1 MFISLTIENVDRLPN
16 GGPLSYSSDGRGFA
30 IGRENRDW
38 NLPDPNLFISG
49 LHCEVRYDRGTFWL
63 YDVSRNGTFV
73 NGSDQRLSDPYPLSH
88 GDRIWIGRYIVAVSI
103 DEGGAHVAGNE
114 WGDWGAPPPQREA
127 PGHPAR
133 QPSHAADPFFADTA
147 NGQGAAG
154 IAVQPARQPRSQP
167 RAPAQQVAQPP
178 LHAPQLDANELLRL
192 IAAGAGVSPEVF
204 LQRDARD
211 VAAEVGAVLRAV
223 VDELALLL
231 KARAAAK
238 ALAKSS
244 QRTMIGGVDNNP
256 LKFIP
261 RSEEILE
268 IMFAQR
274 RSGYLDAKHSVD
286 EAFRDLKTHELA
298 TYAAMQAALA
308 RLLSELS
315 PDAIE
320 RKVPGSSFVSKK
332 SRAWDLFVAT
342 WEAREQAHENG
353 MLDVFLA
360 YFSEA
365 YAKSAGKK

>member
-16 GGPLSYSSDGRGFA
+16 GGPLSYSSDGRSFA

-73 NGSDQRLSDPYPLSH
+73 NGSDQRVTDPHPLNH
-88 GDRIWIGRYIVAVSI
+88 GDQLSIGRYIVSVSI
-103 DEGGAHVAGNE
+103 EADRDTGNDWGNPTPARHVADYTGHPQPQFADPYFGGASNGQSATGVA
-114 WGDWGAPPPQREA
+114 AQQPSQQRRASPPPV
-127 PGHPAR
+127 H
-133 QPSHAADPFFADTA
+133 
-147 NGQGAAG
+147 
-154 IAVQPARQPRSQP
+154 
-167 RAPAQQVAQPP
+167 APAAPLPSVAP
-178 LHAPQLDANELLRL
+178 APRLETTELLRL
-192 IAAGAGVSPEVF
+192 IAVGAGVSPDVF
-204 LQRDARD
+204 LQRDPHD
-211 VAAEVGAVLRAV
+211 VAAEIGAVLRSV

-274 RSGYLDAKHSVD
+274 RSGYLDARHSVE

-298 TYAAMQAALA
+298 TYAAMQAALS
-308 RLLSELS
+308 RLLTELS
-315 PDAIE
+315 PDTIE
-320 RKVPGSSFVSKK
+320 RKLPGSSFVSKK
-332 SRAWDLFVAT
+332 GRAWDMFVAT
-342 WEAREQAHENG
+342 WEAKEAAHENG

-365 YAKSAGKK
+365 YAKASKK

>member
-1 MFISLTIENVDRLPN
+1 MLISLTIENVDRLPN
-16 GGPLSYSSDGRGFA
+16 GGPLSYSSNGRSFA

-63 YDVSRNGTFV
+63 YDVSRNGTYV
-73 NGSDQRLSDPYPLSH
+73 NGSNQRITDPHPLNH
-88 GDRIWIGRYIVAVSI
+88 GDRLWIGRYIVAVSI
-103 DEGGAHVAGNE
+103 EDDRDAANQWGNPAPSRHAADQAGQR
-114 WGDWGAPPPQREA
+114 APQF
-127 PGHPAR
+127 
-133 QPSHAADPFFADTA
+133 ADPFFGGAS
-147 NGQGAAG
+147 NGQSATGVA
-154 IAVQPARQPRSQP
+154 
-167 RAPAQQVAQPP
+167 AQPP
-178 LHAPQLDANELLRL
+178 VPLPAAPSPPVAPGQRLEATELLRL
-192 IAAGAGVSPEVF
+192 IAAGAGVSPEIF
-204 LQRDARD
+204 LQRDPND

-244 QRTMIGGVDNNP
+244 HRTMISGVDNNP

-274 RSGYLDAKHSVD
+274 RSGYLDARHSVE

-298 TYAAMQAALA
+298 TYAAMQAALS

-315 PDAIE
+315 PEAIE
-320 RKVPGSSFVSKK
+320 RKLPGSSFVSKK
-332 SRAWDLFVAT
+332 SRAWDMFVAT
-342 WEAREQAHENG
+342 WEAKEAAHENG

-365 YAKSAGKK
+365 YAKSASKK

>member
-1 MFISLTIENVDRLPN
+1 MLITLTIENVDRLPN
-16 GGPLSYSSDGRGFA
+16 GGPLFYSSNGRSFA

-49 LHCEVRYDRGTFWL
+49 LHCEIRYDRGTFWL

-73 NGSDQRLSDPYPLSH
+73 NGSSQRATDPHPLANGDQLS
-88 GDRIWIGRYIVAVSI
+88 IGSYIVSVAVEDLDANS
-103 DEGGAHVAGNE
+103 DWGNPMPARHVAGV
-114 WGDWGAPPPQREA
+114 GQPPPQL
-127 PGHPAR
+127 
-133 QPSHAADPFFADTA
+133 ADPFFGGVN
-147 NGQGAAG
+147 NGQAAAG
-154 IAVQPARQPRSQP
+154 VASRQPVQQMRAPHPVPVQPVPVPQPQR
-167 RAPAQQVAQPP
+167 
-178 LHAPQLDANELLRL
+178 LDATELLRL
-192 IAAGAGVSPEVF
+192 IASGAGVSPDVF
-204 LQRDARD
+204 LQRDPHD

-274 RSGYLDAKHSVD
+274 RSGYLDARHSVE

-298 TYAAMQAALA
+298 TYAAMQAALS

-320 RKVPGSSFVSKK
+320 RKLPASAFVSRKG
-332 SRAWDLFVAT
+332 RAWDMFVAT
-342 WEAREQAHENG
+342 WEAKEAAHENG

-365 YAKSAGKK
+365 YAKSANKK

>member
-1 MFISLTIENVDRLPN
+1 MFISLTIENVDKLPN
-16 GGPLSYSSDGRGFA
+16 GGPLSYSSNARSFA

-63 YDVSRNGTFV
+63 HDVSRNGTFI
-73 NGSDQRLSDPYPLSH
+73 NGSSQRIAAPHPLAH
-88 GDRIWIGRYIVAVSI
+88 GDRLWIGRYIVSVSI
-103 DEGGAHVAGNE
+103 EKQAGVADS
-114 WGDWGAPPPQREA
+114 DWGEWPPHETDNPNPR
-127 PGHPAR
+127 
-133 QPSHAADPFFADTA
+133 PSPSADPFFSETA
-147 NGQGAAG
+147 NERAGGGAVRQNAP
-154 IAVQPARQPRSQP
+154 QARPQTHPP
-167 RAPAQQVAQPP
+167 VPP
-178 LHAPQLDANELLRL
+178 LAAAPSVPSHAPSGLEATELLRL
-192 IAAGAGVSPEVF
+192 VAAGAGVSPDVF
-204 LQRDARD
+204 LQRDPQD
-211 VAAEVGAVLRAV
+211 VAAEIGAVLRAM

-244 QRTMIGGVDNNP
+244 HRTMIGGVDNNP
-256 LKFIP
+256 LKFVP

-268 IMFAQR
+268 IMFAHR
-274 RSGYLDAKHSVD
+274 RAGYLDARRSIE

-298 TYAAMQAALA
+298 TYAAMQAALS

-320 RKVPGSSFVSKK
+320 RKLPGSSFVSKK
-332 SRAWDLFVAT
+332 GRAWDMFVAT
-342 WEAREQAHENG
+342 WEAREAAHENG

-365 YAKSAGKK
+365 YAKSASKK

>member
-1 MFISLTIENVDRLPN
+1 MLINLTIENVDRLPN
-16 GGPLSYSSDGRGFA
+16 GGPLSYSSNGRSFA

-49 LHCEVRYDRGTFWL
+49 LHCEVRYDGGTFWL
-63 YDVSRNGTFV
+63 YDVSRNGTYV
-73 NGSDQRLSDPYPLSH
+73 NGSNQRITDPHPLNH
-88 GDRIWIGRYIVAVSI
+88 GDRLWIGRYIVAVSI
-103 DEGGAHVAGNE
+103 ENDRDAASQRGNP
-114 WGDWGAPPPQREA
+114 APARYAVDQVGQRPPQF
-127 PGHPAR
+127 
-133 QPSHAADPFFADTA
+133 ADPFFGGTSNDQSAI
-147 NGQGAAG
+147 GVAA
-154 IAVQPARQPRSQP
+154 QPPVPLPAAPSP
-167 RAPAQQVAQPP
+167 LVAPAQRLEAT
-178 LHAPQLDANELLRL
+178 ELLRL
-192 IAAGAGVSPEVF
+192 IAAGAGVSPEIF
-204 LQRDARD
+204 LQRDPND

-244 QRTMIGGVDNNP
+244 HRTMISGVDNNP

-274 RSGYLDAKHSVD
+274 RSGYLDARHSIE
-286 EAFRDLKTHELA
+286 EAFHDLKTHELA
-298 TYAAMQAALA
+298 TYAAMQAALS

-315 PDAIE
+315 PDTIE
-320 RKVPGSSFVSKK
+320 SKLAGSSFVSKK
-332 SRAWDLFVAT
+332 GRAWDMFVAT
-342 WEAREQAHENG
+342 WEAKEAAHENG

-365 YAKSAGKK
+365 YAKSASKK

>member
-1 MFISLTIENVDRLPN
+1 MLITLTIENVDRLPT
-16 GGPLSYSSDGRGFA
+16 GGPLFYSSNGRSFA

-73 NGSDQRLSDPYPLSH
+73 NGSSQRVTDPHPLSH
-88 GDRIWIGRYIVAVSI
+88 GDQLSIGSYIVSVAVEDDRS
-103 DEGGAHVAGNE
+103 AGN
-114 WGDWGAPPPQREA
+114 DWGNPPPARHASDFGQPPPQL
-127 PGHPAR
+127 
-133 QPSHAADPFFADTA
+133 ADPFFGGAS
-147 NGQGAAG
+147 NGQAAAG
-154 IAVQPARQPRSQP
+154 VAARQPAQHARAPQPVPVQPAPP
-167 RAPAQQVAQPP
+167 PPQQRPEAT
-178 LHAPQLDANELLRL
+178 ELLRL
-192 IAAGAGVSPEVF
+192 IAAGAGVSPDVF
-204 LQRDARD
+204 LQRDPKD

-274 RSGYLDAKHSVD
+274 RSGYLDARHSVE

-298 TYAAMQAALA
+298 TYAAMQAALS

-320 RKVPGSSFVSKK
+320 RKLPASAFVSKK
-332 SRAWDLFVAT
+332 GRAWDMFVAT
-342 WEAREQAHENG
+342 WEAKEAAHENG

-365 YAKSAGKK
+365 YAKSANKK